1 MIVLIAML
9 KAQKGKEKK
18 VEDILRGMIP
28 SVQNEKGTLEYILHR
43 SQKDPT
49 EFLFYEE
56 YADQAALD
64 FHGRT
69 SYFKDL
75 GRNLDGLLDGA
86 PRVIVLRGTGGHYS
100 LTHRRRNEPTA
111 R

>member
-18 VEDILRGMIP
+18 VEEILRSMVP
-28 SVQNEKGTLEYILHR
+28 SVQNEKGTLKYILHR
-43 SQKDPT
+43 SRKDPT

-56 YADQAALD
+56 YVDQAALD
-64 FHGRT
+64 FHGGT

-75 GRNLDGLLDGA
+75 GKNLNGLLDGA
-86 PRVIVLRGTGGHYS
+86 PKELFFDVVAAIKR
-100 LTHRRRNEPTA
+100 
-111 R
+111 

>member
-18 VEDILRGMIP
+18 VEEILKGMIP
-28 SVQNEKGTLEYILHR
+28 NVQNERGTLRYILHR
-43 SQKDPT
+43 SRKDPT

-56 YADQAALD
+56 YLDQAALD
-64 FHGRT
+64 LHSGT

-75 GRNLDGLLDGA
+75 GKNLNGLLDGA
-86 PRVIVLRGTGGHYS
+86 PKELLFDAVAAINR
-100 LTHRRRNEPTA
+100 
-111 R
+111 

>member
-18 VEDILRGMIP
+18 VEEILRGMMP
-28 SVQNEKGTLEYILHR
+28 GVQNEKGTLKYILHR
-43 SQKDPT
+43 SRKDPT

-56 YADQAALD
+56 YVDQAALD
-64 FHGRT
+64 FHGGT

-75 GRNLDGLLDGA
+75 VKNLDGLLDGA
-86 PRVIVLRGTGGHYS
+86 PKELFY
-100 LTHRRRNEPTA
+100 EPVAAIT

>member
-18 VEDILRGMIP
+18 VEDILKGMVL
-28 SVQNEKGTLEYILHR
+28 SVQNEKGTLKYILHR
-43 SQKDPT
+43 SRKDPT

-56 YADQAALD
+56 YVDQAALD
-64 FHGRT
+64 FHGGT

-75 GRNLDGLLDGA
+75 VKNLNGLLDGA
-86 PRVIVLRGTGGHYS
+86 PKELFYEAVAAITR
-100 LTHRRRNEPTA
+100 
-111 R
+111 

>member
-18 VEDILRGMIP
+18 VEDILRGMVL
-28 SVQNEKGTLEYILHR
+28 SVQNEKGTLKYILHR
-43 SQKDPT
+43 SRKDPT

-56 YADQAALD
+56 YVDQAALD
-64 FHGRT
+64 FHGGT

-75 GRNLDGLLDGA
+75 GKNLNGLLDGA
-86 PRVIVLRGTGGHYS
+86 PKELFLDAVAAITR
-100 LTHRRRNEPTA
+100 
-111 R
+111 